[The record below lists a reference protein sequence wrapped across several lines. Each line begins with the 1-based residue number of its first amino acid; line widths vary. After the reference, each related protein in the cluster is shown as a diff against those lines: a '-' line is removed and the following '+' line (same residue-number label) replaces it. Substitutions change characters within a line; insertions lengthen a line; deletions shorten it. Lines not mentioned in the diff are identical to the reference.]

1 MNFNMYLGPFQ
12 DKEKKSSLN
21 AQAKFKQ
28 YNSSMSFL
36 VKNILWIKAVM
47 TDVPIKQKMGK

>member
-1 MNFNMYLGPFQ
+1 MNFNIYLGPFQ

-28 YNSSMSFL
+28 YNSSLSFL